1 MDSFFEILKY
11 ILPAGI
17 VFIAAYFTT
26 KSFFDNESQKRRL
39 EYKSNN
45 QKLITPVK
53 LQAYE
58 RLTLLLERISP
69 ESLIMRSQAQG
80 MTAKQLQSDL
90 LSIIRA
96 EFDHNLSQQIYVSP
110 QTWEIIKSTREN
122 IVKLINSCSDE
133 VKADAPAI
141 ELSKRILETV
151 MSNEKNPT
159 AIALDFLKAEVK
171 QFI

>member
-17 VFIAAYFTT
+17 VFIATYFFA

-45 QKLITPVK
+45 QKLITPVR

-69 ESLIMRSQAQG
+69 ESLIMRCQSQG
-80 MTAKQLQSDL
+80 MTVKQLQSDL
-90 LSIIRA
+90 LSVIRA

-122 IVKLINSCSDE
+122 IVKLVNSCSDGLN
-133 VKADAPAI
+133 ADAPAI
-141 ELSKRILETV
+141 ELSRRILETV
-151 MSNEKNPT
+151 MANEKNPT

>member
-1 MDSFFEILKY
+1 MESFFEILKY
-11 ILPAGI
+11 TLPAII
-17 VFIAAYFTT
+17 VFIATYFVT

-39 EYKSNN
+39 DFRLNN
-45 QKLITPVK
+45 QKLITPVR

-69 ESLIMRSQAQG
+69 ESLIMRTQAQG
-80 MTAKQLQSDL
+80 MNSKQLQSDL

-96 EFDHNLSQQIYVSP
+96 EFDHNLSQQIYVTP
-110 QTWEIIKSTREN
+110 QAWEIIKSTREN
-122 IVKLINSCSDE
+122 IVKLINSCSDT

-141 ELSKRILETV
+141 ELSKRILEV
-151 MSNEKNPT
+151 IMSNEKNPT
-159 AIALDFLKAEVK
+159 SMALDFLKAEIK